1 MYSLI
6 FLTAPPDAI
15 NHDNDVSAEL
25 VSLDSA
31 NITWRIPSDN
41 NAPIISYTLMF
52 CARPSNS
59 TLCGTSVN
67 VTVPVGELTRV
78 GDQLNYT
85 INGLLTEKMYEVVI
99 RAENSVGLR
108 MNPDLGDGFFFNS
121 AGPDNGQVENISF
134 ISATGAVIVTWNLP
148 PLALDTSDLNVSFSV
163 SYFNN
168 GAPQNVSQVT
178 IVYNPMVVE
187 QGVSINLEADSAV
200 HTINVTAVYINP
212 NLVSSQSSLA
222 NVKTLG
228 GGKNVAVLIHRDPS
242 VNDFLLFHLG
252 ATLMP
257 GARVSNETNGN
268 VLTVSWPPATNMNFL
283 SFYLVSYTTSTPGSS
298 TRRRR
303 QASPVTVQVPSA
315 QTSAQLMFTPYT
327 DYMVNVDAVYTPPPD
342 GNSVTI
348 PLLPTTTF
356 RSQERR
362 MKLLYLN
369 FYNILTLSYQ
379 FAESS
384 PPLNP
389 VAENVGILKI
399 RLNWLPPANPQGNIT
414 AYRVSQIVTYTL
426 W

>member
-1 MYSLI
+1 M
-6 FLTAPPDAI
+6 
-15 NHDNDVSAEL
+15 
-25 VSLDSA
+25 SLDSA

-41 NAPIISYTLMF
+41 NAPITNYTLMF

-59 TLCGTSVN
+59 TPCGTSVN
-67 VTVPVGELTRV
+67 VTVPVGKLTRV
-78 GDQLNYT
+78 GDDQLNYT

-99 RAENSVGLR
+99 RAENDIGLR

-121 AGPDNGQVENISF
+121 AGPDNGQVENIAF

-148 PLALDTSDLNVSFSV
+148 PLALDTSDLNVFFSV

-168 GAPQNVSQVT
+168 GAPQNVLQMTV
-178 IVYNPMVVE
+178 VYNPMVVE
-187 QGVSINLEADSAV
+187 QGVSINLEADSTL
-200 HTINVTAVYINP
+200 HTVNVMAVYINP
-212 NLVSSQSSLA
+212 NLVSSQSSLT

-242 VNDFLLFHLG
+242 VNNFLLFHLG

-257 GARVSNETNGN
+257 GARVSNESNGN

-303 QASPVTVQVPSA
+303 QASPVVVPSD
-315 QTSAQLMFTPYT
+315 QTSAEIDFTPYT
-327 DYMVNVDAVYTPPPD
+327 DYMVDVDAVYTPPPG
-342 GNSVTI
+342 GNTVTV
-348 PLLPTTTF
+348 PLLPTTAF
-356 RSQERR
+356 RSEERR

-369 FYNILTLSYQ
+369 LYNILTLSYQ

-384 PPLNP
+384 PPLNLVP
-389 VAENVGILKI
+389 ENVGILKI
-399 RLNWLPPANPQGNIT
+399 RLNWEVPANPRGNVV
-414 AYRVSQIVTYTL
+414 AYRVSLIVTYNIAGNIGNH
-426 W
+426 